1 MNPGDGGAR
10 AVGVPGV
17 VLVLAGSALVLV
29 SYRFLTW
36 YDYPQQADSVGQGDF
51 GALRASAHQLGG
63 AGIAIAYFDWM
74 AWAVVIA
81 LILVGV
87 AANLPVAAADGL
99 RVIGFLLGVVGAGST
114 YYALAQHFNA
124 TGSNSGVFRNS
135 TWGLWAVFAGFLIA
149 AIGAGL
155 GPRRKGTNA

>member
-1 MNPGDGGAR
+1 MAAGKGDER
-10 AVGVPGV
+10 SVGVPGV

-29 SYRFLTW
+29 SYRFLNW
-36 YDYPQQADSVGQGDF
+36 YDYPRRADSVSQGDF
-51 GALRASAHQLGG
+51 GALRASADQLGG

-74 AWAVVIA
+74 SWAILIA

-87 AANLPVAAADGL
+87 AANLPVAVADGL
-99 RVIGFLLGVVGAGST
+99 RVLGFLLGVIGAGST

-124 TGSNSGVFRNS
+124 TGSSSSIFNHS
-135 TWGLWAVFAGFLIA
+135 TWGLWVVFVGFVLA

-155 GPRRKGTNA
+155 GPRRKAATS